1 MHDSGSQIAQ
11 LNNGARV
18 LIYSHDSFGLGH
30 LRRCRTIAHALVEKY
45 KSLSVLI
52 ISGSP
57 IIGSFDF
64 RARVDF
70 VRIPGVIKLHSG
82 EYTSLALHIDL
93 QQTLALRE
101 AIILSTAVSFRPDI
115 FLVDKEPTGLQG
127 EVVETLRQLK
137 QLGCVNILGLRD
149 VMDDPQALR
158 DEWARKKVVPVI
170 EECYDRIWV
179 YGPREMG
186 NPISAIDLSVNALE
200 KIRYTGYLRRN
211 VPAERKQPSP
221 VDTDIPYYL
230 VTTGGGG
237 DGVELVDWVLRAYE
251 QHHVSMR
258 AVIVLG
264 PFMSADAQVEFNAR
278 AAELSNVEMLTFDSN
293 IEFLMRDAVGVVAMG
308 GYNTFCEVLSFDKR
322 AVLVPRYTP
331 REEQLVR
338 VRNAAKLGLVNML
351 DAKRYPDASLMSRA
365 LNGLAD
371 QQLPSAL
378 MDPGMLDGL
387 DRVADLVEP
396 LMQSADRVDIHSDR
410 SHKDRVPDPERQSSG
425 KPA

>member
-1 MHDSGSQIAQ
+1 MHESGNEGMQ
-11 LNNGARV
+11 LANGARV

-45 KSLSVLI
+45 KSLSILI

-93 QQTLALRE
+93 HQTLALRE
-101 AIILSTAVSFRPDI
+101 AIILSTAKSFRPDI

-127 EVVETLRQLK
+127 EVVETLVQLK
-137 QLGCVNILGLRD
+137 QQGCTNILGLRD
-149 VMDDPQALR
+149 VMDDPEALK
-158 DEWARKKVVPVI
+158 DEWERKKAVPVI
-170 EECYDRIWV
+170 ENSYHRVWV
-179 YGPREMG
+179 YGPPEMG
-186 NPISAIDLSVNALE
+186 NPISSIELSPRTHA
-200 KIRYTGYLRRN
+200 KIQYTGYLRRHAA
-211 VPAERKQPSP
+211 AERKQLSP
-221 VDTDIPYYL
+221 VDTDSPFYL

-237 DGVELVDWVLRAYE
+237 DGTELVDWVLRAYE
-251 QHHVSMR
+251 QHHVEMR

-264 PFMSADAQVEFNAR
+264 PFMPADDQVDFNNR
-278 AAELSNVEMLTFDSN
+278 ASDLDNVETLTFDSN

-308 GYNTFCEVLSFDKR
+308 GYNTFCEVLSFDKK

-351 DAKRYPDASLMSRA
+351 DARRYPEASLMSKA

-371 QQLPSAL
+371 QPLPSTV

-396 LMQSADRVDIHSDR
+396 LIQDAERVDVSQAL
-410 SHKDRVPDPERQSSG
+410 K
-425 KPA
+425 A

>member
-1 MHDSGSQIAQ
+1 MHESSNQGMQ
-11 LNNGARV
+11 LANGARV

-45 KSLSVLI
+45 KSLSILI

-93 QQTLALRE
+93 HQTLALRE
-101 AIILSTAVSFRPDI
+101 AIILSTAKSFRPDI

-127 EVVETLRQLK
+127 EVVETLAQLK
-137 QLGCVNILGLRD
+137 QQGCTNILGLRD
-149 VMDDPQALR
+149 VMDDPEALK
-158 DEWARKKVVPVI
+158 DEWERKKAVPVI
-170 EECYDRIWV
+170 ENSYHRVWV
-179 YGPREMG
+179 YGPPEMG
-186 NPISAIDLSVNALE
+186 NPISSIELTPRTLA
-200 KIRYTGYLRRN
+200 KIQYTGYLRRHAA
-211 VPAERKQPSP
+211 AERKQPSP
-221 VDTDIPYYL
+221 VDTDSPFYL

-237 DGVELVDWVLRAYE
+237 DGTELVDWVLRAYE
-251 QHHVSMR
+251 QHHVAMR

-264 PFMSADAQVEFNAR
+264 PFMPADDQVDFNNR
-278 AAELSNVEMLTFDSN
+278 ANDLDNVETLTFDSN

-308 GYNTFCEVLSFDKR
+308 GYNTFCEVLSFDKK

-351 DAKRYPDASLMSRA
+351 DARRYPEASLMSKA

-371 QQLPSAL
+371 QPLPSTV

-396 LMQSADRVDIHSDR
+396 LIQDAERVDVSQAL
-410 SHKDRVPDPERQSSG
+410 K
-425 KPA
+425 A

>member
-1 MHDSGSQIAQ
+1 MQDSVSTIPH
-11 LNNGARV
+11 LNDGARV

-101 AIILSTAVSFRPDI
+101 AIILSTAKSFRPDI

-127 EVVETLRQLK
+127 EVIETLNQLK
-137 QLGCVNILGLRD
+137 QQGCINILGLRD

-158 DEWARKKVVPVI
+158 EEWERKKVLPVL
-170 EECYDRIWV
+170 EHSYHRIWV

-186 NPISAIDLSVNALE
+186 NPISAIDLSVSALE
-200 KIRYTGYLRRN
+200 KIRYTGYLRRH

-221 VDTDIPYYL
+221 VDTEHPYYL

-237 DGVELVDWVLRAYE
+237 DGVELVDWVLCAYE
-251 QHHVSMR
+251 QHNVPMR

-264 PFMSADAQVEFNAR
+264 PFMPADDQVSFNTR
-278 AAELSNVEMLTFDSN
+278 ANNLDNVEMLTFDSN

-308 GYNTFCEVLSFDKR
+308 GYNTFCEVLSFDKK

-338 VRNAAKLGLVNML
+338 VRNAASLGLVNML
-351 DAKRYPDASLMSRA
+351 DAKRYPDSSLMAKA

-371 QQLPSAL
+371 QQNPSAI
-378 MDPGMLDGL
+378 MDPAMLDGL

-396 LMQSADRVDIHSDR
+396 LMHSADRVDGNQIT
-410 SHKDRVPDPERQSSG
+410 K
-425 KPA
+425 A

>member
-1 MHDSGSQIAQ
+1 MYSSNKVTK
-11 LNNGARV
+11 LNDGARV

-30 LRRCRTIAHALVEKY
+30 LRRCRTVAHALVEKY

-101 AIILSTAVSFRPDI
+101 AIILSTARSFRPDV

-127 EVVETLRQLK
+127 EVVETLHQLK
-137 QLGCVNILGLRD
+137 QQGCVNILGLRD

-158 DEWARKKVVPVI
+158 EEWDRKNAVPVI
-170 EECYDRIWV
+170 EKSYHQIWV

-186 NPISAIDLSVNALE
+186 NPISAIDLSVSALE
-200 KIRYTGYLRRN
+200 KIRYTGYLRRH

-221 VDTDIPYYL
+221 ADTDHPYYL
-230 VTTGGGG
+230 ITTGGGG
-237 DGVELVDWVLRAYE
+237 DGTELVDWVLRAYE
-251 QHHVSMR
+251 QHHVAMR
-258 AVIVLG
+258 AVVVLG
-264 PFMSADAQVEFNAR
+264 PFMPADDQISFNSR
-278 AAELSNVEMLTFDSN
+278 ASKLDNVEMLTFDSN

-308 GYNTFCEVLSFDKR
+308 GYNTFCEVLSFDKK

-365 LNGLAD
+365 LDGLVD
-371 QQLPSAL
+371 QQLPSTV
-378 MDPGMLDGL
+378 MDPTMLDGL

-396 LMQSADRVDIHSDR
+396 LMQSADRVDLQQAAD
-410 SHKDRVPDPERQSSG
+410 
-425 KPA
+425 A

>member
-1 MHDSGSQIAQ
+1 MREQSNQIMQ
-11 LNNGARV
+11 LNDGARV

-101 AIILSTAVSFRPDI
+101 AIILSTARSFNPDI

-127 EVVETLRQLK
+127 EVVETLRQMK
-137 QLGCVNILGLRD
+137 QQGCVNILGLRD
-149 VMDDPQALR
+149 VMDDPQSLKE
-158 DEWARKKVVPVI
+158 EWERKKAVPVI
-170 EECYDRIWV
+170 ENSYDRIWV

-186 NPISAIDLSVNALE
+186 NPISAIKLSVGTLE
-200 KIRYTGYLRRN
+200 KIRYTGYLRRH

-221 VDTDIPYYL
+221 VDTEIPFYL
-230 VTTGGGG
+230 ITTGGGG

-251 QHHVSMR
+251 QHNVLMR

-264 PFMSADAQVEFNAR
+264 PFMPADDQVEFNAR
-278 AAELSNVEMLTFDSN
+278 ANKLDNVEALTFDSN

-308 GYNTFCEVLSFDKR
+308 GYNTFCEVLSFDKK

-351 DAKRYPDASLMSRA
+351 DAKRYPEASLMARA

-371 QQLPSAL
+371 QPNPSAV

-396 LMQSADRVDIHSDR
+396 LIQSADRVDGARIV
-410 SHKDRVPDPERQSSG
+410 K
-425 KPA
+425 A

>member
-1 MHDSGSQIAQ
+1 MVMQ
-11 LNNGARV
+11 LNDGARV

-101 AIILSTAVSFRPDI
+101 AIILSTAISFRPDI

-127 EVVETLRQLK
+127 EVIETLHQLK
-137 QLGCVNILGLRD
+137 QRGCVNILGLRD

-158 DEWARKKVVPVI
+158 EEWDRKNVVPVI
-170 EECYDRIWV
+170 EQSYHRIWV
-179 YGPREMG
+179 YGPKEMG
-186 NPISAIDLSVNALE
+186 NPISAIDLSDTALE
-200 KIRYTGYLRRN
+200 KIRYTGYLRRH

-221 VDTDIPYYL
+221 VDTSVPYYL
-230 VTTGGGG
+230 ITTGGGG
-237 DGVELVDWVLRAYE
+237 DGVELVDWVLRACE
-251 QHHVSMR
+251 QHNVLMR
-258 AVIVLG
+258 VVIVLG
-264 PFMSADAQVEFNAR
+264 PFMPADDQVGFNAR
-278 AAELSNVEMLTFDSN
+278 ANQLDNVEMLTFDSN

-308 GYNTFCEVLSFDKR
+308 GYNTFCEVLSFDKK
-322 AVLVPRYTP
+322 AVLVPRYIP

-338 VRNAAKLGLVNML
+338 VRNASKLGLVNML
-351 DAKRYPDASLMSRA
+351 DAKRYPEASLMAKA

-371 QQLPSAL
+371 QPLPSEV

-387 DRVADLVEP
+387 NRVADFVEP
-396 LMQSADRVDIHSDR
+396 LIQSADRVDVS
-410 SHKDRVPDPERQSSG
+410 KNP
-425 KPA
+425 KA